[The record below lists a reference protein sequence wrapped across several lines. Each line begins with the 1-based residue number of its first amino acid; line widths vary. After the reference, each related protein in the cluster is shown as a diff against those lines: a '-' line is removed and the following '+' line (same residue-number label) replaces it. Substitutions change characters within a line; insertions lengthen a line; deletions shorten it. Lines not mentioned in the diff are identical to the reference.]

1 MLNIL
6 LLLFWFAS
14 ATLSGLASA
23 DLLLRDS
30 QKEWV
35 NNRAADFW
43 NWLDDQRELKY
54 LRYLRGFRWLRFV
67 AMLYAFVALLIA
79 VGIGILYSRERL
91 ARRRF
96 KPVYREILSTLF
108 WADILLAS

>member
-35 NNRAADFW
+35 NNNTAADFW

-67 AMLYAFVALLIA
+67 AMLYALIA
-79 VGIGILYSRERL
+79 LPMTVGIGILVFSGAFSKSGGSSQYT
-91 ARRRF
+91 AKF
-96 KPVYREILSTLF
+96 
-108 WADILLAS
+108 